1 MKKILVAFCGAAL
14 ALASCGNGGSNAQ
27 LSEAQQQNKAFGDS
41 LAEAFG
47 AYAGVSNANMFSK
60 EYESLTPE
68 QKAKFTK
75 EEFLKGLKFVFEAD
89 TSNMAYINGMYSAF
103 SLMGFVSQANTM
115 ADVPLDT
122 KVIYNAFEKTFNDT
136 VVDDPS
142 MFAAKFQILQQQL
155 MTKAR
160 EKSERVAR
168 ESAENKENVEAG
180 QKYVEQMLGEGY
192 SKTESGLVYKINK
205 PGTGDKVKATD
216 TVKIKYV
223 GKHINGET
231 FDESGETP
239 RTMRVSQVVPGF
251 AEGLQLLSK
260 GGSATLVI
268 PGDLAYGLDG
278 AAGAIGPNETLIFE
292 VTVEDITTK

>member
-14 ALASCGNGGSNAQ
+14 VLASCGNGGSNAQ

-68 QKAKFTK
+68 QKAKFSK
-75 EEFLKGLKFVFEAD
+75 AEFLKGLKVILDAD

-103 SLMGFVSQANTM
+103 SLMGFISQANTM
-115 ADVPLDT
+115 ADVPIDANVFF
-122 KVIYNAFEKTFNDT
+122 KAFEKAFNDT

-142 MFAAKFQILQQQL
+142 MFAAKFQILQQRL
-155 MTKAR
+155 MTMAR
-160 EKSERVAR
+160 EKSERAVR
-168 ESAENKENVEAG
+168 ESSENQENVEAG
-180 QKYVEQMLGEGY
+180 QKYVEQKLGEGY
-192 SKTESGLVYKINK
+192 SKTESGLVYKINN
-205 PGTGDKVKATD
+205 PGTGEKVKATD
-216 TVKIKYV
+216 SVKIKYV

-239 RTMRVSQVVPGF
+239 RAMRVSQFVPGF

-268 PGDLAYGLDG
+268 PGDLAYGLNGVTDV
-278 AAGAIGPNETLIFE
+278 IGPNETLIFE

>member
-14 ALASCGNGGSNAQ
+14 VLASCGNGGSKQ

-68 QKAKFTK
+68 QKAKFSK
-75 EEFLKGLKFVFEAD
+75 EEFLKGLKVILEAD

-103 SLMGFVSQANTM
+103 SLVGFVSQANIM
-115 ADVPLDT
+115 ADVPIDA
-122 KVIYNAFEKTFNDT
+122 KVFYDAFEKAFNDT

-142 MFAAKFQILQQQL
+142 MYAAKFQILQQQL
-155 MTKAR
+155 MTMAR
-160 EKSERVAR
+160 EKSERVIR
-168 ESAENKENVEAG
+168 ESPENQENVEAG
-180 QKYVEQMLGEGY
+180 QKFIEQKLGEGY
-192 SKTESGLVYKINK
+192 SKTESGLVYKINEQ
-205 PGTGDKVKATD
+205 GTGEKVKATD
-216 TVKIKYV
+216 SVKIKYV

-231 FDESGETP
+231 FDESGKTP
-239 RTMRVSQVVPGF
+239 RAMRVSQFVPGF

-268 PGDLAYGLDG
+268 PGDLAYGLNG
-278 AAGAIGPNETLIFE
+278 SSGVIGPNETLIFE

>member
-14 ALASCGNGGSNAQ
+14 VLASCGNGSKGQ
-27 LSEAQQQNKAFGDS
+27 LTEAQQQNKAFGDS

-60 EYESLTPE
+60 EFESLTPE

-75 EEFLKGLKFVFEAD
+75 KEFLKGLKFVLDAD
-89 TSNMAYINGMYSAF
+89 TSNTAYINGLYSAF
-103 SLMGFVSQANTM
+103 SLMGLVSQANVM

-122 KVIYNAFEKTFNDT
+122 KLIYEAFEKAFNDT
-136 VVDDPS
+136 VIDDPS
-142 MFAAKFQILQQQL
+142 MYAAKFQILYQQL
-155 MTKAR
+155 MTKEH
-160 EKSERVAR
+160 EKSERATR

-180 QKYVEQMLGEGY
+180 QKYAEQMLGEGY
-192 SKTESGLVYKINK
+192 SKTESGLVYKINN
-205 PGTGDKVKATD
+205 PGTGDKVKPTD

-231 FDESGETP
+231 FDKSGETP
-239 RTMRVSQVVPGF
+239 RAMRVSQVVPGF
-251 AEGLQLLSK
+251 AEGLQLLGE

-268 PGDLAYGLDG
+268 PGDLAYGLEG
-278 AAGAIGPNETLIFE
+278 AAGVIGPNETLIFE
-292 VTVEDITTK
+292 VTVEGIQTK

>member
-14 ALASCGNGGSNAQ
+14 VLASCGNGGSKQ

-68 QKAKFTK
+68 QKAKFSK
-75 EEFLKGLKFVFEAD
+75 EEFLKGLKVILEAD

-103 SLMGFVSQANTM
+103 SLVGFVSQANIM
-115 ADVPLDT
+115 ADVPIDA
-122 KVIYNAFEKTFNDT
+122 KVFYDAFEKAFNDT

-142 MFAAKFQILQQQL
+142 MYAAKFQILQQQL
-155 MTKAR
+155 MTMAR
-160 EKSERVAR
+160 EKSERVIR
-168 ESAENKENVEAG
+168 ESPENQENVEAG
-180 QKYVEQMLGEGY
+180 LKFIEQKLGEGY
-192 SKTESGLVYKINK
+192 SKTESGLVYKINEQ
-205 PGTGDKVKATD
+205 GTGEKVKATD
-216 TVKIKYV
+216 SVKIKYV

-231 FDESGETP
+231 FDESGKTP

-268 PGDLAYGLDG
+268 PGDLAYGLNG
-278 AAGAIGPNETLIFE
+278 SSGVIGPNETLIFE